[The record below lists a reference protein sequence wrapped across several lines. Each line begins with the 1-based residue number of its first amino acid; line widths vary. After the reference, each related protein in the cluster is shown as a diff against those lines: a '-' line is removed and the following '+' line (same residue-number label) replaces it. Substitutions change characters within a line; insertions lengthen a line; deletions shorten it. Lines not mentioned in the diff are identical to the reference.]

1 MNSLA
6 RTSLTLDRP
15 LLARLGAA
23 SLLCLLAAGPI
34 SAAAAQTPKA
44 TAAASLARAQKLV
57 DSGQPQEALPLLDQ
71 ALREAPSDARALLLR
86 STARFMTADLD
97 GGRADLDRS
106 LQIDPG
112 LRQAWL
118 NRAAL
123 DIADKRYA
131 PALEALQRAE
141 QLDPSAMDNDLNIGA
156 VLLLQGQLEPA
167 SGRFGRY
174 LDRQP
179 RSAEASYLVAT
190 NYAMA
195 GYAALA
201 VEHLKRAVAL
211 DERSRLKART
221 DPNFLSLGKH
231 RQFQEL
237 LATDGYRPPPG
248 SSLAS
253 RAYGTRY
260 DPENRKLLSAVIDA
274 LLAQGESFDA
284 RVEMTPGWA
293 LLQGAMR
300 VKVTNGEDGSGLVE
314 LSAPPGRFTPEK
326 WAERTAKLF
335 QKIAIELY
343 DR

>member
-1 MNSLA
+1 MNFVA
-6 RTSLTLDRP
+6 RTSRHGLFLP
-15 LLARLGAA
+15 HGASA
-23 SLLCLLAAGPI
+23 ALLCLLAAGPLP
-34 SAAAAQTPKA
+34 AATAQTPKA
-44 TAAASLARAQKLV
+44 TAAASSLARAQKLV
-57 DSGQPQEALPLLDQ
+57 DAGQAQEALPLLDQ

-86 STARFMTADLD
+86 STARFMAGDLE

-106 LQIDPG
+106 LQLDPG

-123 DIADKRYA
+123 DIADQRYE
-131 PALEALQRAE
+131 PALEALTRAE
-141 QLDPSAMDNDLNIGA
+141 QLDPSAADNDLNIGA
-156 VLLLQGQLEPA
+156 VLLLQSKLEPA

-179 RSAEASYLVAT
+179 SSAEASYLVAT

-237 LATDGYRPPPG
+237 LATDGYRPPAG
-248 SSLAS
+248 SALAS

-260 DPENRKLLSAVIDA
+260 DPESRKLLSAVIDA
-274 LLAQGESFDA
+274 MLALGESFDA

-293 LLQGAMR
+293 LLWGAMR
-300 VKVTNGEDGSGLVE
+300 IKVTNGEDGSGLVE
-314 LSAPPGRFTPEK
+314 LSAPPGRFTPET
-326 WAERTAKLF
+326 WAERTEKLF